1 MMASLSVIIPAYN
14 EEGNIAA
21 AVGEVVR
28 AINNKF
34 DDYEIIIIDDYSS
47 DRTGGIAEELSREN
61 RHIKVVHNARNMG
74 LGYNYKKGVELVE
87 KEYVVMF
94 PGDNEVLGKSI
105 ENMFNLIGKADI
117 IIPYTANLS
126 IRPLLRQI
134 ISRVFTTIW
143 NVAFNLRLKYYNGCV
158 IHKSAIV
165 KAVPMS
171 TFGFAY
177 QAEILVRLLR
187 SGHNFIET
195 EMLLRER
202 AHGSPK
208 AFSTKNIFAVLG
220 TFIRLLLEVH
230 VLQRGK
236 YNKLARRVV
245 L

>member
-1 MMASLSVIIPAYN
+1 MVSLSVIIPAYN

-28 AINNKF
+28 AVNNKL
-34 DDYEIIIIDDYSS
+34 DDYEIIIINDHSN
-47 DRTGGIAEELSREN
+47 DRTGSIAEELSRGN
-61 RHIKVVHNARNMG
+61 SHIKVVHNARNMG
-74 LGYNYKKGVELVE
+74 LGYNYKKGVELAE

-105 ENMFNLIGKADI
+105 ENMSNLIGKADI

-126 IRPLLRQI
+126 IRPLFRQI
-134 ISRVFTTIW
+134 VSRVFTTIW
-143 NVAFNLRLKYYNGCV
+143 NIAFNLRLKYYNGCV
-158 IHKSAIV
+158 IHKSTVI

-187 SGHNFIET
+187 SGHSFIET
-195 EMLLRER
+195 EMFLRER
-202 AHGSPK
+202 AYGSPK
-208 AFSTKNIFAVLG
+208 AFSTKNIFAVSE
-220 TFIRLLLEVH
+220 TFLRLLLEVH
-230 VLQRGK
+230 ILRREK
-236 YNKLARRVV
+236 YNQLAKRVT